1 MARECLRA
9 PIHLSD
15 GPRLPAHHWCCRLLD
30 PTDSGPG
37 LHVHC
42 PVAEWTGGWTPELAA
57 MEPQDHTGPVIALM
71 GLPGWDPALPNLG
84 PLPVLLQLGGHGP
97 LMGNPLP
104 QREHS

>member
-1 MARECLRA
+1 
-9 PIHLSD
+9 
-15 GPRLPAHHWCCRLLD
+15 
-30 PTDSGPG
+30 
-37 LHVHC
+37 
-42 PVAEWTGGWTPELAA
+42 